1 MNNNHSKHN
10 HKPQQ
15 NNRQRFE
22 VVPVVAEINV
32 PAKEDFVKIPVS
44 EYMGLVANNALLKAA
59 MRLIEQDSNTSTYI
73 NNTTLRSVLGM
84 PAVKEEK

>member
-10 HKPQQ
+10 HKPQE
-15 NNRQRFE
+15 NNRHRFE

-44 EYMGLVANNALLKAA
+44 EYMGLVANNAVLEVVKRIILL
-59 MRLIEQDSNTSTYI
+59 DSRTAYVRNE
-73 NNTTLRSVLGM
+73 TLRTVLNM
-84 PAVKEEK
+84 PVEKEEK